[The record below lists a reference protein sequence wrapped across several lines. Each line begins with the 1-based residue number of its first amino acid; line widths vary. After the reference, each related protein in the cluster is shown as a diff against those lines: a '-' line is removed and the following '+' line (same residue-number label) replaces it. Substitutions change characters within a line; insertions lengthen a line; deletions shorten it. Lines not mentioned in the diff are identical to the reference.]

1 MMQLIVE
8 IKDPYGLGEKKDPYS
23 PSLAAGTFVDVHIR
37 GRMLKDVIIIPR
49 SAFRDNWTAWIMDQ
63 ENTLRIRE
71 VSPLRIER
79 DQVIVGEGIEE
90 GELIIKTN
98 ISGAAN
104 GMKLRPMQ
112 EE

>member
-1 MMQLIVE
+1 
-8 IKDPYGLGEKKDPYS
+8 
-23 PSLAAGTFVDVHIR
+23 
-37 GRMLKDVIIIPR
+37 
-49 SAFRDNWTAWIMDQ
+49 
-63 ENTLRIRE
+63 